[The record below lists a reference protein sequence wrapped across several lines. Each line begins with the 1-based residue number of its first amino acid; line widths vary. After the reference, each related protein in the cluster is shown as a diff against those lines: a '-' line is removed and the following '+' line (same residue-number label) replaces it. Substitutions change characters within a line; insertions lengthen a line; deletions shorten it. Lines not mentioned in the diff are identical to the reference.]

1 MINPLIYVSG
11 ALLGISLIG
20 NIYMKVQ
27 VNGLRDDVV
36 ELQRELDLS
45 KVDNV
50 LLNAGIK
57 EQNAKVEAMQIN
69 LSKKEKEFED
79 WKKLTPTVRY
89 KTIYKAIEDTNSS
102 GECDGLKD
110 IVNSIGSINFNEL

>member
-27 VNGLRDDVV
+27 VNSLRNDVV
-36 ELQRELDLS
+36 ELQRDLDLS

-57 EQNAKVEAMQIN
+57 AQNAKVEAMSIE
-69 LSKKEKEFED
+69 LDAREEAFEA
-79 WKKLTPTVRY
+79 WKKLNPKVRY
-89 KTIYKAIEDTNSS
+89 KTVYTAIQDVNSS

-110 IVNSIGSINFNEL
+110 VVNSIGSINFNEL